1 MVRVNE
7 AVEKAIFFVFS
18 KQKPT
23 MPSLP
28 APRPKT
34 DDTRP
39 TTSRTPK
46 LNERNRINRSPSTTP
61 NKPLVARPGPAPQQ
75 EEVQE
80 PAVEAQQEEQ
90 PASSGISTWMVLVG
104 AAVLAYLL
112 SLLFQ

>member
-28 APRPKT
+28 ASRPQT
-34 DDTRP
+34 DDNRP

-75 EEVQE
+75 EVQE
-80 PAVEAQQEEQ
+80 PAAEAQQEEQ
-90 PASSGISTWMVLVG
+90 TASSGISTWMVLVG